1 MISRST
7 VPDPEDA
14 STWQALGDRLIARGD
29 RAGGDAAHCNG
40 VTASARDP
48 VLIEAALALGEDK
61 LAPAERIL
69 RDRLKTRPTDVAAMR
84 MLAELAARLG
94 RNGDAEK
101 LLRRALELA
110 PSFHEARFNLAT
122 ILHRQTQSEQALAE
136 VGRLLANEPSHPS
149 YRNLHAAILAR
160 LGDFDRA
167 IVVYAQLVLDF
178 PRQPKG
184 WMSYGHALKTV
195 GRQADAV
202 DAYRHAIEQAPTLGE
217 AWWSLANL
225 KTVSFDA
232 TDVAALNAALAIV
245 DLDRTDRLH
254 LEFAAGKALAD
265 AGDAATSFAHYAEAN
280 RLRAVQLRYEPDD
293 TTTTVTRAKALFT
306 PEFFAARAGWGHPAV
321 DPIFIVGMPRSG
333 STLVEQILASHS
345 AVEGTMELPD
355 LPALAWRVG
364 KRDGAAK
371 DSLYPEAL
379 AALSADELYALGK
392 EYLDRTRAQRRT
404 DRPHFID
411 KLPNNW
417 LHVGMIRLILPNATI
432 IDARRH
438 PMACCFSNFTQHFA
452 RGQGFSYSLD
462 GMGRYYRD
470 YTLLM
475 ETIDAAQP
483 GVVHRV
489 LHEDMVADTE
499 GTVRALLKATRLDFE
514 PACLRFWE
522 TDRPVRTASSEQ
534 VRQPITRH
542 GVDRW
547 QAFDPWLGPLRQALG
562 DVLETWQGT
571 PPTAAFR

>member
-1 MISRST
+1 MSSRSAT
-7 VPDPEDA
+7 PEAQDA
-14 STWQALGDRLIARGD
+14 RTWQELGDRLIAQGD
-29 RAGGDAAHCNG
+29 RAGGDAAHCKG
-40 VTASARDP
+40 VAASAADP
-48 VLIEAALALGEDK
+48 VLIEAGLAMGEDR

-69 RDRLKTRPTDVAAMR
+69 RDRLRARPTDVAAMR

-101 LLRRALELA
+101 LLNRAVELA
-110 PSFHEARFNLAT
+110 PSFREARFNLAT
-122 ILHRQTQSEQALAE
+122 ILHRQTQSVQALAE
-136 VGRLLANEPSHPS
+136 VEWLLAHESGHPS

-160 LGDFDRA
+160 LGDFNGA
-167 IVVYAQLVLDF
+167 IIVYAELLADYPQ
-178 PRQPKG
+178 QPKG

-195 GRQADAV
+195 GRQAEAI
-202 DAYRHAIEQAPTLGE
+202 DAYRRAIEQAPTLGE

-225 KTVSFDA
+225 KTVSFVDA
-232 TDVAALNAALAIV
+232 DVAALNATLACPE
-245 DLDRTDRLH
+245 LDQSDRLH

-265 AGDAATSFAHYAEAN
+265 SGDAAASFAHYSEGN
-280 RLRAVQLRYEPDD
+280 RLRATQLRYDPDE
-293 TTTTVTRAKALFT
+293 TTTIVARAEALFT
-306 PEFFAARAGWGHPAV
+306 PDFFAARAGWGHQAT

-364 KRDGAAK
+364 KRDGTTT

-379 AALSADELYALGK
+379 AALSADELHALGK
-392 EYLDRTRAQRRT
+392 EYLDRTRIQRRT

-417 LHVGMIRLILPNATI
+417 LHVGMIRLILPKATI

-452 RGQGFSYSLD
+452 RGQAFSYTLD

-470 YTLLM
+470 YAGLM
-475 ETIDAAQP
+475 AAIDAAQP
-483 GVVHRV
+483 GTIHRV
-489 LHEDMVADTE
+489 FHENMVADTE
-499 GTVRALLKATRLDFE
+499 DTVRALLKAARLDFE

-534 VRQPITRH
+534 VRQPISRR
-542 GVDRW
+542 GIDRW
-547 QAFDPWLGPLRQALG
+547 HAFDPWLGPLRHALG
-562 DVLETWQGT
+562 DVIETWQGLA
-571 PPTAAFR
+571 PTAAFR